1 MRAREEKYKSRIRVL
16 EALASGISGQ
26 TQINSSVT
34 NGKANV
40 RCNISPGLCL
50 RNNMNNISLSYIV
63 S

>member
-26 TQINSSVT
+26 TQINSSTT

-40 RCNISPGLCL
+40 RCSISSGLYL
-50 RNNMNNISLSYIV
+50 RPNMNNMSLI
-63 S
+63 